1 MKKKIFA
8 EALGTF
14 ALVFVVV
21 TAIATGS
28 AITPWLAG
36 LTLGLMVY
44 SLGHISGTHINPAV
58 TIGAWSIGKISLQ
71 DAAKY
76 VTAQFIG
83 AFVAMLMVHAFIPEA
98 TSLISL
104 AVMPTAT
111 LTVLCAEILGMFFF
125 TFGIASVIYGKT
137 PSDFSG
143 VVVGLSL
150 TLGIMIAIIGSAG
163 ILNPAVALGLGSFNF
178 MYILGPIAGSVLG
191 MNAYK
196 SLMVK

>member
-14 ALVFVVV
+14 ALVFVVM